1 MIAVPGSYIQAR
13 VSISLYLLVIHHLAP
28 LFDAFAIVV
37 PVIAVISTIDSRIQ
51 KTYDVHWSQ

>member
-37 PVIAVISTIDSRIQ
+37 PVISTIDSRIQ